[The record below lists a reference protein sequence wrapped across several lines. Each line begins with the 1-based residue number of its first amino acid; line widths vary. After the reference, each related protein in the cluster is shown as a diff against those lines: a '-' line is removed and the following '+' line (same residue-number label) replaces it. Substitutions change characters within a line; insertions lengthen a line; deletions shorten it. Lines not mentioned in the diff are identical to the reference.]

1 MNLRLPC
8 VCVCVCMYV
17 CICVYSL
24 VAQRLKHLPAMQ
36 VTLLQSLGQLDPME
50 KEMVIH
56 SSILAWRIPWME
68 KLGVLQSTGFK
79 QSDMTEQL
87 HFHFHIYIYRYRYR
101 YVLFQ
106 IVFLHD
112 RILGDT
118 RREVGGGFRMGNTCT
133 PVADAC

>member
-1 MNLRLPC
+1 
-8 VCVCVCMYV
+8 
-17 CICVYSL
+17 
-24 VAQRLKHLPAMQ
+24 
-36 VTLLQSLGQLDPME
+36 
-50 KEMVIH
+50 
-56 SSILAWRIPWME
+56 ME

-79 QSDMTEQL
+79 ESDMTERL
-87 HFHFHIYIYRYRYR
+87 HFHFRIYIDRYRYR
-101 YVLFQ
+101 YVLFE

>member
-1 MNLRLPC
+1 
-8 VCVCVCMYV
+8 
-17 CICVYSL
+17 
-24 VAQRLKHLPAMQ
+24 
-36 VTLLQSLGQLDPME
+36 
-50 KEMVIH
+50 
-56 SSILAWRIPWME
+56 ME